1 MPTSKPTKYS
11 NSKDRKTISHI
22 ESRVRSN
29 KAMIYQSRAMIE
41 GIRMLIISNYS
52 AAFMGNRQL
61 ANTNTDGIFAN
72 RNVIFNNIK
81 AIGDVQENYVNAHMN
96 KSNLDFLK
104 HRSELNTTVLEI
116 NEKMA
121 AINTQLVAINDD
133 IMRTNDTIVTFN
145 MEQTA
150 VNNSVLEGSSCVAS
164 ATSEINA
171 ASIAKN
177 SLDMANL
184 LVVSEEN
191 SEAIEELLEISI
203 ANSSIVKQNKA
214 EINDRRISINDNLK
228 SIVLN
233 YDQIV

>member
-1 MPTSKPTKYS
+1 MPTLNLTKYS
-11 NSKDRKTISHI
+11 NSKDQRTISHI
-22 ESRVRSN
+22 ESRIRSN

-41 GIRMLIISNYS
+41 GIRMMIISNYS

-133 IMRTNDTIVTFN
+133 IMRANDTIVTFN
-145 MEQTA
+145 TEQIA
-150 VNNSVLEGSSCVAS
+150 VNNSMLEGSSSVAS

-177 SLDMANL
+177 SINIVKL
-184 LVVSEEN
+184 LAVSEEN
-191 SEAIEELLEISI
+191 SEALEELLEISI
-203 ANSSIVKQNKA
+203 TNSSIVKKNKI
-214 EINDRRISINDNLK
+214 EINDRRMSIIDNLK
-228 SIVLN
+228 SVL
-233 YDQIV
+233 

>member
-1 MPTSKPTKYS
+1 MPTLNLTKYS
-11 NSKDRKTISHI
+11 NSKDQRTISHI
-22 ESRVRSN
+22 ESRIRSN

-41 GIRMLIISNYS
+41 GIRMMIISNYS

-72 RNVIFNNIK
+72 RNAILNNMET
-81 AIGDVQENYVNAHMN
+81 IGDLQKNYVNAQMN

-104 HRSELNTTVLEI
+104 HRSELNTKVLEI

-133 IMRTNDTIVTFN
+133 IMRANDTIVTFN
-145 MEQTA
+145 TEQIA
-150 VNNSVLEGSSCVAS
+150 VNNSMLEGSSSVAS

-177 SLDMANL
+177 SIKIVKL
-184 LVVSEEN
+184 LAVSEEN
-191 SEAIEELLEISI
+191 SEALEELLEISI
-203 ANSSIVKQNKA
+203 TNSSIVKKNKT
-214 EINDRRISINDNLK
+214 EINDRRMSIIDNLK
-228 SIVLN
+228 KVL
-233 YDQIV
+233 

>member
-1 MPTSKPTKYS
+1 MPTLNLTKYS

-41 GIRMLIISNYS
+41 GIRMMIISNYS

-61 ANTNTDGIFAN
+61 ANTNTDRIFAN
-72 RNVIFNNIK
+72 RNTILNNME
-81 AIGDVQENYVNAHMN
+81 AIADVQKNYVNAQMN

-104 HRSELNTTVLEI
+104 HRSELNTKVLEI

-133 IMRTNDTIVTFN
+133 IMRANDTIVTFN
-145 MEQTA
+145 TEQIA
-150 VNNSVLEGSSCVAS
+150 VNNSMLEGSSSVAS

-177 SLDMANL
+177 SINIVKL
-184 LVVSEEN
+184 LAVSEEN
-191 SEAIEELLEISI
+191 SEALEELLEISI
-203 ANSSIVKQNKA
+203 TNSSIVKKNKI
-214 EINDRRISINDNLK
+214 EINDRRVSIIDNLK
-228 SIVLN
+228 SVL
-233 YDQIV
+233 

>member
-1 MPTSKPTKYS
+1 MPTLNLTKYS

-41 GIRMLIISNYS
+41 GIRMMIISNYS

-72 RNVIFNNIK
+72 RNAILNNMETN
-81 AIGDVQENYVNAHMN
+81 GDVEKNYVNAQMN

-133 IMRTNDTIVTFN
+133 IMRANDTIVAFN
-145 MEQTA
+145 TEQIA
-150 VNNSVLEGSSCVAS
+150 VNNSMLEGSSSVAS
-164 ATSEINA
+164 ATSETNA

-177 SLDMANL
+177 SKNIVKL
-184 LVVSEEN
+184 LAVSEEN

-203 ANSSIVKQNKA
+203 TNSSIVKKNKT
-214 EINDRRISINDNLK
+214 EINDRRMSIIDNLK
-228 SIVLN
+228 SVL
-233 YDQIV
+233 